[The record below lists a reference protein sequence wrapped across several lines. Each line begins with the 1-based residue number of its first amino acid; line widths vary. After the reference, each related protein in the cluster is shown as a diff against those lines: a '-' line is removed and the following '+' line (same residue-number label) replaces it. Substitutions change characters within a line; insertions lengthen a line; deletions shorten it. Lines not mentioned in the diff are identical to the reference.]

1 MMQHSNSSSSSKSPT
16 RKQPELSLKEKD
28 LYDLEE
34 KMKSQ
39 LKQTIKFD
47 EGNSEKF
54 GELLIDGGEVERRVD
69 DMIKNME
76 KGVKDAFNV
85 DKYEDISETPSRPRK
100 IVSQQPRKST
110 LTINKHFSTR
120 SI

>member
-1 MMQHSNSSSSSKSPT
+1 M
-16 RKQPELSLKEKD
+16 KEKD

-39 LKQTIKFD
+39 LKQTIKF
-47 EGNSEKF
+47 
-54 GELLIDGGEVERRVD
+54 DGGEVERRVD

-100 IVSQQPRKST
+100 IVS
-110 LTINKHFSTR
+110 
-120 SI
+120 